1 MRRRIQTIPP
11 IMSPSETAKTVTI
24 SEVSLYQTIF
34 IIRQFNVGGKL
45 SLQLYC
51 VTVTGVT
58 VSGMVCMRF
67 GVSPSVRS
75 FYASIVL
82 QKLATFHGV
91 SIALRVV
98 SHAVPAVAHAQERRR
113 RQCARNRKRVF
124 GFRVKTETAAAAA
137 ELVNECRRRR
147 RKKQIV
153 TSNCGVG
160 TDLVLLIEGSKLTV
174 KSRFDLRCIQCQLN

>member
-51 VTVTGVT
+51 VTV
-58 VSGMVCMRF
+58 SRMVCMGF